1 MKDTKDI
8 RIRRVAELIKQEVA
22 NIIEREVKDPRVRGV
37 VLTYVRLNRDLS
49 EAFIFYDTYN
59 KNNLKSIDA
68 GLTATVGFIR
78 RTLKTRLSL
87 KRIPAITFQKD
98 ETEETA
104 RRTDELLEQ
113 IKLEDISRKE
123 RSAP

>member
-1 MKDTKDI
+1 VKDTKDI